1 MSYMNFANGYSVE
14 QVPVQANRNEYIP
27 FYYISTG
34 DITIDPSDNTKLI
47 CVNPGTW
54 MATIQYQLVGIKDT
68 DKAKYGT
75 VDGWIRVNGV
85 DRQNTDASA

>member
-1 MSYMNFANGYSVE
+1 
-14 QVPVQANRNEYIP
+14 
-27 FYYISTG
+27 
-34 DITIDPSDNTKLI
+34 
-47 CVNPGTW
+47 